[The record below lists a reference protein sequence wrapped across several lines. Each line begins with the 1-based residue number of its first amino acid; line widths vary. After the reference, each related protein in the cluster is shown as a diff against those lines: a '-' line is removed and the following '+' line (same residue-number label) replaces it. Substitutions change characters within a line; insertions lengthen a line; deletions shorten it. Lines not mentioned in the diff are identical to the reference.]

1 MNFNHSKNNSGFTII
16 ELVISMVIS
25 SILMLVIGVLVASSA
40 RGWQQNYDVAHKGIF
55 EDATNIITTFT
66 SVGRKSNSTNY
77 KIYNSVG
84 SVFTPVVSATP
95 GVETVV
101 SGNAVEFRYWD
112 VPLDQEDSHD
122 IMNVSVTAT
131 AYALFYIQGTKLK
144 VDYGP
149 LPPGGVPATGGA
161 KNTVGVKSMTL
172 AENVTVGPGGCG
184 AFSHTELS
192 GKGKGSIR
200 INLVLTDPEDGQTI
214 RISNSVLL
222 RNKWPR

>member
-1 MNFNHSKNNSGFTII
+1 MIFGRGKCHSGFTLI

-25 SILMLVIGVLVASSA
+25 SILMLMLGVLVASSA
-40 RGWQQNYDVAHKGIF
+40 RGWQQNYNAAHKGILK
-55 EDATNIITTFT
+55 DATNVITTFT
-66 SVGRKSNSTNY
+66 TIGRKSNSTNY
-77 KIYNSVG
+77 KIYNYVS

-112 VPLDQEDSHD
+112 VPLDQSDSHD
-122 IMNVSVTAT
+122 IMDVTVSAT
-131 AYALFYIQGTKLK
+131 AYALFYLQGNKLK

-149 LPPGGVPATGGA
+149 LPPGGVPAAGGA
-161 KNTVGVKSMTL
+161 KNITGVKTVTL
-172 AENVTVGPGGCG
+172 ADNVTVGPGGCG

-192 GKGKGSIR
+192 GKGKGSVR
-200 INLVLTDPEDGQTI
+200 INLVLTDPADGQTM